1 MLSIGNSIN
10 EIVHVFSQ
18 SIAQKEKEMK
28 ENRVPSEV
36 KHAEK
41 IDQQLGSFTQKTFHV
56 PENDIRFLVST
67 LSKQVTEENRK
78 YFMGM
83 AQENL
88 IALTQVDE
96 LIEIFT
102 LGKKKDQIGHNQSMD
117 EFIKLLQDY
126 KINGNTFK

>member
-1 MLSIGNSIN
+1 
-10 EIVHVFSQ
+10 
-18 SIAQKEKEMK
+18 MK
-28 ENRVPSEV
+28 ESSVPSEV
-36 KHAEK
+36 RHTEK

-56 PENDIRFLVST
+56 PENDIRFLAST
-67 LSKQVTEENRK
+67 LCKQVKEENRR
-78 YFMGM
+78 YFMEM
-83 AQENL
+83 AKENL

-96 LIEIFT
+96 LIQMFT